1 MLPANARVISYE
13 LRPALA
19 SAPRFFDLR
28 RRFTLSNDVLVVH
41 GSTPLR
47 GEVRVRGAKNLV
59 SKAMVAAL
67 LGQTPSRLFE
77 VPRIRDV
84 EVVRGLLEVHGVRV
98 SEGAEYGELV
108 LDPTNVESASADE
121 INVHA
126 GSSRIPILFCGPL
139 LHRLGHAFIPDL
151 GGCHIGDRPIDF
163 HIGAL
168 REFGAVVDK
177 QPQGM
182 FLTAPNGLH
191 GTKFELPYPSV
202 GATEQVLLTA
212 VLAEGVTE
220 LRNAA
225 VEPEI
230 MDLIALLQ
238 KMGAIIKVHT
248 DRVIEIEGV
257 NRLEGYA
264 HRPIPDRI
272 EAASWASAALATG
285 GDVLVRGAR
294 QADMMTFLNVFRSIG
309 GQFDVTDPGP
319 GEPGGIRF
327 WHPGDELRATAIETD
342 VHPGFMTDW
351 QQPMVVALTQ
361 ARGLSIVHET
371 VYERRLGYT
380 EALNQMGATIQVYRE
395 CLGGTPCR
403 FGRRNFNHS
412 AVIAGPSK
420 LHATDL
426 VIPDLRAGFSH
437 LIAALAAE
445 GTSTVYGV
453 SLINRGYEDFEA
465 KLAGLGAHVERP

>member
-1 MLPANARVISYE
+1 LTNDARSDALVI
-13 LRPALA
+13 
-19 SAPRFFDLR
+19 
-28 RRFTLSNDVLVVH
+28 H
-41 GSTPLR
+41 GQTPLR
-47 GEVRVRGAKNLV
+47 GEVQVRGAKNLV
-59 SKAMVAAL
+59 SKAMVAAI
-67 LGQTPSRLFE
+67 LGEGPSRLFD

-84 EVVRGLLEVHGVRV
+84 EIVSGLLELHGVRV
-98 SEGAEYGELV
+98 SKGVEPYELV
-108 LDPTNVESASADE
+108 LDPTNVERANVDE

-163 HIGAL
+163 HLEAL
-168 REFGAVVDK
+168 RQFGANVDK
-177 QPQGM
+177 TPQG
-182 FLTAPNGLH
+182 LDITAPNGLH
-191 GTKFELPYPSV
+191 GTKFDLPYPSV

-230 MDLIALLQ
+230 IDLICVLQ

-257 NRLEGYA
+257 ARLGGYA

-272 EAASWASAALATG
+272 EAASWGAAALATG

-294 QADMMTFLNVFRSIG
+294 QADMMTFLNVFRSVG
-309 GQFDVTDPGP
+309 GKLEIEDGP
-319 GEPGGIRF
+319 TGGIRF
-327 WHPGDELRATAIETD
+327 WHPGDELRAVALETD

-351 QQPMVVALTQ
+351 QQPLVVALTQ

-380 EALNQMGATIQVYRE
+380 SALNQMGATIQTYRE

-403 FGRRNFNHS
+403 FGRRNFMHS

-420 LHATDL
+420 LHAADL

-465 KLAGLGAHVERP
+465 KLAALGAHAERG

>member
-1 MLPANARVISYE
+1 MEV
-13 LRPALA
+13 ALTGT
-19 SAPRFFDLR
+19 APLA
-28 RRFTLSNDVLVVH
+28 DVLTVH
-41 GSTPLR
+41 GGTPLH
-47 GEVRVRGAKNLV
+47 GSIRVRGAKNLV

-67 LGQTPSRLFE
+67 LGDGPSTLYD
-77 VPRIRDV
+77 VPNIRDV
-84 EVVRGLLEVHGVRV
+84 EVVRGLLELHGVRV
-98 SEGAEYGELV
+98 TDGAADGELV
-108 LDPTNVESASADE
+108 LDPGNAESANVDQ

-151 GGCHIGDRPIDF
+151 GGCHIGPRPIDF
-163 HIGAL
+163 HMQAL
-168 REFGAVVDK
+168 REFGAIVDK
-177 QPQGM
+177 TPGGLH
-182 FLTAPNGLH
+182 LTAPNGLH
-191 GTKFELPYPSV
+191 GTKFKLPYPSV

-212 VLAEGVTE
+212 VRAEGVTE

-230 MDLIALLQ
+230 IDLICVLQ

-248 DRVIEIEGV
+248 DRVIEVEGV
-257 NRLEGYA
+257 PRLGGYT

-272 EAASWASAALATG
+272 EAASWAAAALATG
-285 GDVLVRGAR
+285 GDVSVRGAR
-294 QADMMTFLNVFRSIG
+294 QADMMTFLNVYRSVG
-309 GQFDVTDPGP
+309 GAFAIDDSS
-319 GEPGGIRF
+319 EGGIRF
-327 WHPGDELRATAIETD
+327 WHPGGELRATALETD

-351 QQPMVVALTQ
+351 QQPLVVALTQ

-371 VYERRLGYT
+371 VYEQRLGYT
-380 EALNQMGATIQVYRE
+380 EALNKMGATIQVYRE

-403 FGRRNFNHS
+403 FGRRNFRHS

-420 LHATDL
+420 LHAADL

-445 GTSTVYGV
+445 GTSRVYGV
-453 SLINRGYEDFEA
+453 NLINRGYEDFES
-465 KLAGLGAHVERP
+465 KLSALGAHVER

>member
-1 MLPANARVISYE
+1 MLPGQRHGSGPKSIRSTTDSHPHTFRLEA
-13 LRPALA
+13 AL
-19 SAPRFFDLR
+19 
-28 RRFTLSNDVLVVH
+28 TTDVLVVH
-41 GSTPLR
+41 GGSPLR
-47 GEVRVRGAKNLV
+47 GQIRVRGAKNLV

-67 LGQTPSRLFE
+67 LGDTPSRLYD
-77 VPRIRDV
+77 VPAIRDV
-84 EVVRGLLEVHGVRV
+84 EIVRGLLELHGVRV
-98 SEGAEYGELV
+98 TDGELPGE
-108 LDPTNVESASADE
+108 LSFDPANVERANVDE

-139 LHRLGHAFIPDL
+139 LHKLGHAFIPDL
-151 GGCHIGDRPIDF
+151 GGCNIGGRPIDF
-163 HIGAL
+163 HLQAL
-168 REFGAVVDK
+168 REMGAVVDK
-177 QPQGM
+177 TPSG
-182 FLTAPNGLH
+182 LDITAPNGLQ

-202 GATEQVLLTA
+202 GATEQVLLAA
-212 VLAEGVTE
+212 VRAHGVTE

-230 MDLIALLQ
+230 MDLIAILQ
-238 KMGAIIKVHT
+238 KMGAIINVHT

-257 NRLEGYA
+257 DKLRGYS

-272 EAASWASAALATG
+272 EAASWAAAALATG
-285 GDVLVRGAR
+285 GDVYVQGAR
-294 QADMMTFLNVFRSIG
+294 QADMMTFLNLYTKVG
-309 GQFDVTDPGP
+309 GSFDIDDSPT
-319 GEPGGIRF
+319 GGIRF
-327 WHPGDELRATAIETD
+327 WHPGGELRPVLLETD

-380 EALNQMGATIQVYRE
+380 DALNQMGATIQTYRE

-403 FGRRNFNHS
+403 FGRRNFTHS

-420 LHATDL
+420 LLAHDL

-437 LIAALAAE
+437 LIAALVSE
-445 GTSTVYGV
+445 GTSRVYGV
-453 SLINRGYEDFEA
+453 ELIKRGYEDFEA
-465 KLAGLGAHVERP
+465 KLAALGASVERG